1 MTVDSRR
8 ETSELIPGHQLVGEV
23 GRILA
28 RIGDEDRVQ
37 GIMKML
43 SARFEKMPQRA
54 LNRSLAN
61 WLFAELA

>member
-1 MTVDSRR
+1 
-8 ETSELIPGHQLVGEV
+8 
-23 GRILA
+23 
-28 RIGDEDRVQ
+28 
-37 GIMKML
+37 MKML